1 MLTCQRVYHV
11 FLKTGIQYFEPHKNK
26 ESVQLVSLCA
36 RTLPIRFYHH
46 QAVCTYGIFCKIYS
60 RYILSSIWNLMYHIR
75 MFFSHILPKKSSST
89 YTPPRCCMGCTSRRV
104 SVKCA
109 AWRVKSQR
117 HQTDRM
123 VRKSTIFGVNLGIF
137 GVILMIFIDF
147 WMGDHVFFLILCVV
161 FCDFL
166 MIFGN
171 GWLIRI
177 LFWWRYLGKDWWL

>member
-75 MFFSHILPKKSSST
+75 MFFLIFCQKRALQPT
-89 YTPPRCCMGCTSRRV
+89 RPPV
-104 SVKCA
+104 A
-109 AWRVKSQR
+109 AWVARP
-117 HQTDRM
+117 
-123 VRKSTIFGVNLGIF
+123 GA
-137 GVILMIFIDF
+137 
-147 WMGDHVFFLILCVV
+147 
-161 FCDFL
+161 
-166 MIFGN
+166 
-171 GWLIRI
+171 
-177 LFWWRYLGKDWWL
+177 